1 GISQKAIVMSE
12 IKSYKDL
19 LIWQKGIE
27 IVCMT
32 YKLVSSFPKDEL
44 YALSSQIKR
53 SSVSIPSNIAEGYG
67 RQSTQSYI
75 QFIRIARG
83 SLCEL
88 ETQLLVAKKL
98 DFFNDEKLFLELS
111 TQIIEE
117 SKMINSFLNKL
128 ESSKQ

>member
-1 GISQKAIVMSE
+1 MSE

-19 LIWQKGIE
+19 LIWQKGID

-32 YKLVSSFPKDEL
+32 YALVSSFPKDEL
-44 YALSSQIKR
+44 YAFSSQIKR

-67 RQSTQSYI
+67 RRSTQSYI
-75 QFIRIARG
+75 QFVKIARG

-88 ETQLLVAKKL
+88 ETQLVVANKL
-98 DFFNDEKLFLELS
+98 DFINDEKLFLELS
-111 TQIIEE
+111 IQIIEE